1 MVRRSA
7 GFQGAFI
14 GNSGLF
20 RTLVGNREDVNPWHE
35 HARSRTS
42 RRIDLMTER
51 YQVPPHG
58 APPDN
63 DDPASDAERA
73 HEPPASVATA
83 PEAREAQSA
92 PPGTPQEAASGEG
105 RHTEPFTI
113 DAEQERLEHERSE
126 QERLVWTPPLPQY
139 PPRPTRQ
146 EPVQYEAPRPQPAP
160 QYNPQ
165 AYVPPRPTPAPPAP
179 HPSAQQ
185 TYAPAIA
192 GGYSAP
198 VANPYASQ
206 GQVVAAPPAPRA
218 SKARMGRRMLRR
230 TVRSTSTIGK
240 IMFGVRP
247 GLVVALLLVVLFTGW
262 LAYDKWM
269 TGSGAKSA
277 TPNAATKNGT
287 IPLPPETPAVQTYLT
302 AIQKGDTDAV
312 WNSLGPQE
320 KAHRISRGDDKT
332 VLDTILKME
341 KQQGVTY
348 AAYHYIAG
356 YGRNGAADPTNGGIY
371 FYVADVGNGAQKQ
384 SVPMV
389 FVMDDKGQINQVTD
403 QLYEYM
409 LQQMGTKGP

>member
-1 MVRRSA
+1 
-7 GFQGAFI
+7 
-14 GNSGLF
+14 
-20 RTLVGNREDVNPWHE
+20 
-35 HARSRTS
+35 
-42 RRIDLMTER
+42 MTER
-51 YQVPPHG
+51 YQAPPHIT
-58 APPDN
+58 PPDN
-63 DDPASDAERA
+63 ERLASDPEQG
-73 HEPPASVATA
+73 HEPYAVATPDA
-83 PEAREAQSA
+83 GESLSA
-92 PPGTPQEAASGEG
+92 PPGTPQEEALGEG

-165 AYVPPRPTPAPPAP
+165 ASIPPRPIPVPPAP

-185 TYAPAIA
+185 AYPPAIA

-198 VANPYASQ
+198 VANPYASH
-206 GQVVAAPPAPRA
+206 GNVVAAPPAPRA
-218 SKARMGRRMLRR
+218 SKARVGRRMMRR
-230 TVRSTSTIGK
+230 AVRGTSAISK
-240 IMFGVRP
+240 MMFGVRP
-247 GLVVALLLVVLFTGW
+247 GLMVALLLAVLFVGW
-262 LAYDKWM
+262 LAHDKWM
-269 TGSGAKSA
+269 TGSDTNRA

-287 IPLPPETPAVQTYLT
+287 IPLPPETPTVQTYLT
-302 AIQKGDTDAV
+302 AVQKGDTDAV

-341 KQQGVTY
+341 MQQGVTY
-348 AAYHYIAG
+348 SAYHYIAG
-356 YGRNGAADPTNGGIY
+356 YGKNGATDPANGGIY

-389 FVMDDKGQINQVTD
+389 FIMDDKGQISQVSD
-403 QLYEYM
+403 HLYDFM
-409 LQQMGTKGP
+409 LQQVKGP

>member
-1 MVRRSA
+1 
-7 GFQGAFI
+7 
-14 GNSGLF
+14 
-20 RTLVGNREDVNPWHE
+20 
-35 HARSRTS
+35 
-42 RRIDLMTER
+42 MTER
-51 YQVPPHG
+51 YQAPQG
-58 APPDN
+58 TPPD
-63 DDPASDAERA
+63 DRPAPDAERGHRA
-73 HEPPASVATA
+73 PASVATA
-83 PEAREAQSA
+83 PAEREAQSA

-113 DAEQERLEHERSE
+113 DAEQERLEHERAE

-165 AYVPPRPTPAPPAP
+165 ASVPPQLTPAPPPAP

-185 TYAPAIA
+185 TYNPAAA
-192 GGYSAP
+192 GGYAAP

-206 GQVVAAPPAPRA
+206 GQVVAAPPAPRV
-218 SKARMGRRMLRR
+218 SKARMGRRMMRR
-230 TVRSTSTIGK
+230 TVRGTSAVGK
-240 IMFGVRP
+240 MMFGIRP
-247 GLVVALLLVVLFTGW
+247 GLMVALLLVVLFAGW

-269 TGSGAKSA
+269 VGSGTNSA

-287 IPLPPETPAVQTYLT
+287 VPLPPETPAVQTYLT
-302 AIQKGDTDAV
+302 AIQKGDADAV

-332 VLDTILKME
+332 VLSTILQME
-341 KQQGVTY
+341 KQQGITY

-356 YGRNGAADPTNGGIY
+356 YGKNGATDPTNGGVY
-371 FYVADVGNGAQKQ
+371 FYVADVGSGAQRQ

-389 FVMDDKGQINQVTD
+389 FVMDDKGQINQVSD